1 MQLSIRSTGI
11 CGSDQHYYNHF
22 RNGDIH
28 VREPMSLGH
37 ESSGVVELVG
47 PGPNPHNLRPGDRV
61 AVEVGVPCDG
71 CARCAEGRYNICA
84 GMRFR
89 SSAKSFPHFQGTLQE
104 RVNHPARWCHRLP
117 ENVSL
122 DEGALL
128 EPLSVAIHAVRRVP
142 GGGDGKGSALR
153 GKTALVLGAGA
164 VGLLTAAVLRTARAG
179 RIVVADIEAGRVAF
193 AEKHGFADAGV
204 ALPRKRPASDAAED
218 KLALAQET
226 ASFLMEKGNG
236 NAQYDVVFECTG
248 VETCVQ
254 TGIYAAAAGGA
265 VMLVGMGTPVQT
277 LPVSAAA
284 LREVDL
290 LGVFRYARTYEYGLG
305 LLADRA
311 GCGMPD
317 VSRLAT
323 HRFKGLGR
331 AADAFAAAGR
341 PTDNEGNVVLKV
353 IIES

>member
-1 MQLSIRSTGI
+1 M
-11 CGSDQHYYNHF
+11 
-22 RNGDIH
+22 
-28 VREPMSLGH
+28 
-37 ESSGVVELVG
+37 
-47 PGPNPHNLRPGDRV
+47 
-61 AVEVGVPCDG
+61 
-71 CARCAEGRYNICA
+71 
-84 GMRFR
+84 
-89 SSAKSFPHFQGTLQE
+89 
-104 RVNHPARWCHRLP
+104 
-117 ENVSL
+117 
-122 DEGALL
+122 
-128 EPLSVAIHAVRRVP
+128 
-142 GGGDGKGSALR
+142 
-153 GKTALVLGAGA
+153 
-164 VGLLTAAVLRTARAG
+164 LRTARAG